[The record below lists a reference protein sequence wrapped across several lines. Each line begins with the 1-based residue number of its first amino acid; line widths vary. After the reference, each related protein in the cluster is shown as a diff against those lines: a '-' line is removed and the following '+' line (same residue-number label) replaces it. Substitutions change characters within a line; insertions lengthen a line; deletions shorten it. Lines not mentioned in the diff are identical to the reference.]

1 MPNRI
6 VVVRDLVHA
15 WRGYRDEPV
24 EGASFREGE
33 GTWIGM
39 IVIDS
44 SAAMSLDLEE
54 DVDDGDEA
62 EAAQERAKVA
72 ARATRDMIFAMSE
85 AHFMAHVFMLHV
97 EFDFL
102 FPFLP

>member
-15 WRGYRDEPV
+15 WRAYRGEPV
-24 EGASFREGE
+24 EGASFREEE
-33 GTWIGM
+33 GRWIGM

-44 SAAMSLDLEE
+44 SAAISLDLE

-72 ARATRDMIFAMSE
+72 ARATRDVIFAMSE
-85 AHFMAHVFMLHV
+85 AEFMEHVFMLHV
-97 EFDFL
+97 EFEFL